1 MESLKAFVKEN
12 PVYALIA
19 AVILVSVAYQWFW

>member
-1 MESLKAFVKEN
+1 MESLKKFVKEN